1 MEKVYKNCQS
11 CGMPL
16 NKDEMGGGTNKD
28 GSKNILYCSH
38 CYIDG
43 EFTQPNLSASEMQ
56 ELVLGKMKEMG
67 FPKFIGKLFT
77 RGIPKLKR
85 WKL

>member
-16 NKDEMGGGTNKD
+16 SKDENGGGTNKD
-28 GSKNILYCSH
+28 GSKNTMYCSH

-43 EFTQPNLSASEMQ
+43 EFTQPNCTVSEMQ
-56 ELVLGKMKEMG
+56 ESVLGKMKEMG
-67 FPKFIGKLFT
+67 FPKFIGMLFT
-77 RGIPKLKR
+77 RGIPKLER
-85 WKL
+85 WK